1 MLSQNHQDFIVGS
14 NGHAGLSNR
23 KTAELLRVNHASVNN
38 VVNSGEIFSSEES
51 ESIAT
56 QGFQGGELVKLAA
69 RFAKS
74 EKVKPET
81 RKHCLAFLE
90 KAAIIGAQ
98 IFIDKMA
105 GIELTPSTPQQSQL
119 LPEQRLQIGMN
130 ALQFFNIDQTN
141 PRYAQGLQDWC
152 LNLMLGQ
159 KQLPEATERWLGVA
173 ERAEELGYG
182 RIGADLSLR
191 TRLGTFVSKAPLER
205 KREPRLCNGTQRKIW
220 IYRVCDELDAVIV
233 NFFETQH

>member
-23 KTAELLRVNHASVNN
+23 KAAELLRVHSSSIDELTRGA
-38 VVNSGEIFSSEES
+38 GFFSES
-51 ESIAT
+51 ELEFIAAY
-56 QGFQGGELVKLAA
+56 GFQGAGLVKLAT

-74 EKVKPET
+74 DRVKAET
-81 RKHCLAFLE
+81 RKHCLDLLE

-98 IFIDKMA
+98 TFIDKMA
-105 GIELTPSTPQQSQL
+105 GIDLTPSQQPQL

-130 ALQFFNIDQTN
+130 ALQFFSIDQTN

-159 KQLPEATERWLGVA
+159 KQLPESTERWLGVA

-191 TRLGTFVSKAPLER
+191 TRLGTFVSKCDLER
-205 KREPRLCNGTQRKIW
+205 KREERLCNGTQRKIW

-233 NFFETQH
+233 NFFEAQP